1 MICVPLLGRDPA
13 HRDRPIRTGRRDKP
27 IIQLPSIAL
36 RVAVIVGI
44 AAVMFGIVFFRLWF
58 LQILSGQ
65 EFVAQANDNRLS
77 SVKVVAPR
85 GYIVDRNGK
94 VIVGNRAGEAVGIR
108 LMDVPKGSAR
118 RGAGAPRAGAR
129 REARSAAQAH
139 QGLPVPEHAGAERGR
154 HLDSFLTWKKVTD
167 GEITGLDLI
176 VLKHDVSRKVMTY
189 LKERTL
195 QFPGVEIQ
203 DESLRSYPQGDM
215 AAQVLGHL
223 GEISAEQLKTQH
235 FKGYSGGD
243 VVGYDGLEFTYDK
256 WLRGRDG
263 VARIEVDAFGRPKQT
278 EPVGGRMPDAGDT
291 LVTTIDSK
299 VQAAAEQALR
309 TGISLAHANKQYDAN
324 GAAAVVMDVKNG
336 DVLGMASYPTF
347 DPNVWVGGM
356 KPKTYKQLTRK
367 SANYPLLNRA
377 TQETKAVGSTF
388 KAITSVA
395 ALEEGVI
402 TPGTTFWCPGYYT
415 SPNDHADPP
424 QKFKCWALDGH
435 GNLALIG
442 AITQSCDVYF
452 YNVGNIFFN
461 RPGEA
466 LEDWAKRLGMG
477 KPTGIDIPFEAP
489 GRVPTPEWKK
499 TWPGFT
505 TEIDKLWKPSD
516 SIYLAVGQGNLEA
529 TPLQLATSYAAIAN
543 GGKVVTPHLGLK
555 ITDAAGQTVRDL
567 EPTTTR
573 KVDIAQT
580 TLEVVKQGLY
590 DAANSPAGTSAAGV
604 RRVQGAGGRQD
615 RHGRGVRQ
623 RPHRQLRLVR
633 ELRSRERPQVRGRRH
648 DREGRPRRDHRR
660 SRRPHHLRRA
670 LPHRQRHVHGD
681 GPGRLMD
688 GRASERGAPRSAPRA
703 TD

>member
-1 MICVPLLGRDPA
+1 VICVPLLGHDPA
-13 HRDRPIRTGRRDKP
+13 RRDRPIRTGRRDRP

-85 GYIVDRNGK
+85 GYIVDRKGET
-94 VIVGNRAGEAVGIR
+94 IVGNRAGEAVGIR
-108 LMDVPKGSAR
+108 LMDVPKGTLDQELATLVPILHMK
-118 RGAGAPRAGAR
+118 AGELRKRIKDYLYPSTLQQNADG
-129 REARSAAQAH
+129 SWS
-139 QGLPVPEHAGAERGR
+139 
-154 HLDSFLTWKKVTD
+154 SFLTWQKVTA

-176 VLKHDVSRKVMTY
+176 VLKHDVGRRVVTY

-223 GEISAEQLKTQH
+223 GEVSAEQLKLRH
-235 FKGYSGGD
+235 FKGYSPGD
-243 VVGYDGLEFTYDK
+243 VVGYDGLEFTYDE

-278 EPVGGRMPDAGDT
+278 APVGGRMPDAGDT

-299 VQAAAEQALR
+299 VQAAAEEALR
-309 TGISLAHANKQYDAN
+309 TGISLAHANNQYEAN

-356 KPKTYKQLTRK
+356 KQKTYKQLTRK
-367 SANYPLLNRA
+367 ASNYPLLNRA

-395 ALEEGVI
+395 ALEEGII
-402 TPGTTFWCPGYYT
+402 TPGTGYFCPGYYI
-415 SPNDHADPP
+415 SPEDLGKT
-424 QKFKCWALDGH
+424 KFKCWALDGH
-435 GNLALIG
+435 GTLDLVG

-452 YNVGNIFFN
+452 YNVGDGFY
-461 RPGEA
+461 RTKGTA
-466 LEDWAKRLGMG
+466 LEDWAVRLGMG
-477 KPTGIDIPFEAP
+477 KPTGIDIPFEAA
-489 GRVPTPEWKK
+489 GRVPTPKWKNGYFK
-499 TWPGFT
+499 

-580 TLEVVKQGLY
+580 TLDVVKQGLY
-590 DAANSPAGTSAAGV
+590 DAANSPTGTSAPVFAGYKIPV
-604 RRVQGAGGRQD
+604 AGKTGTAEVFDNGRIVNYAWYASYAPANDPKYVVVVMIEKGGHGATTAAPAARIIYDALFHLDSGKFTGN
-615 RHGRGVRQ
+615 
-623 RPHRQLRLVR
+623 
-633 ELRSRERPQVRGRRH
+633 VRG
-648 DREGRPRRDHRR
+648 D
-660 SRRPHHLRRA
+660 
-670 LPHRQRHVHGD
+670 
-681 GPGRLMD
+681 
-688 GRASERGAPRSAPRA
+688 
-703 TD
+703 

>member
-13 HRDRPIRTGRRDKP
+13 RRDRPIRTGRRDKP

-36 RVAVIVGI
+36 RVAVILGI

-77 SVKVVAPR
+77 SVKVVASR
-85 GYIVDRNGK
+85 GYIVDRKGET
-94 VIVGNRAGEAVGIR
+94 IVGNRPGEAVGIR
-108 LMDVPKGSAR
+108 LMDVPKG
-118 RGAGAPRAGAR
+118 
-129 REARSAAQAH
+129 
-139 QGLPVPEHAGAERGR
+139 GLDQELATLVPILHMTTGQLRKRIKDYLYPSTLQQNADGSWS
-154 HLDSFLTWKKVTD
+154 SFLTWKKVTD

-176 VLKHDVSRKVMTY
+176 ALKHDVSRKVVTY

-195 QFPGVEIQ
+195 KFPGVEIQ

-223 GEISAEQLKTQH
+223 GEISAEQLKLQH
-235 FKGYSGGD
+235 FKGYSPGD

-278 EPVGGRMPDAGDT
+278 APVGGRMPDAGDT

-299 VQAAAEQALR
+299 VQAAAEEALR

-324 GAAAVVMDVKNG
+324 GAAAVVLDVKNG

-347 DPNVWVGGM
+347 DPNVWVGTM
-356 KPKTYKQLTRK
+356 KPKTYKQLTKK
-367 SANYPLLNRA
+367 SSNYPLLNRA

-395 ALEEGVI
+395 GLEEGVI

-452 YNVGNIFFN
+452 YNIGNIFFN

-477 KPTGIDIPFEAP
+477 KPTGIDIPFEAS

-499 TWPGFT
+499 SWPGFT
-505 TEIDKLWKPSD
+505 TEIDRLWKPSD

-555 ITDAAGQTVRDL
+555 ITDSAGQTVRDL
-567 EPTTTR
+567 EPTSTR

-580 TLEVVKQGLY
+580 TLDVVKQGLY
-590 DAANSPAGTSAAGV
+590 DAANSPAGTSFPVFG
-604 RRVQGAGGRQD
+604 GAGYKIPVAGKTGTAEVFDNGRIVNYAWYASYAPAND
-615 RHGRGVRQ
+615 PKYVVVVMIEKGGHGATTAAPAARIIYDALFHLDSGKFTGT
-623 RPHRQLRLVR
+623 
-633 ELRSRERPQVRGRRH
+633 VRG
-648 DREGRPRRDHRR
+648 D
-660 SRRPHHLRRA
+660 
-670 LPHRQRHVHGD
+670 
-681 GPGRLMD
+681 
-688 GRASERGAPRSAPRA
+688 
-703 TD
+703 